1 MINARQKGHDFSPAL
16 SAENEWFDT
25 VIPPGRTGVSGGA
38 NEEERDMLQF
48 WEVANRAINTGPLMR
63 VNDFDMKLF
72 KVTSRLVKEYG
83 IKYEPQVPIPSDD
96 GLADRLFQAGLIL
109 YSEMGTY
116 CFDTE
121 RVIRFSKEE
130 IEEALKD
137 LRAMSNEIDIGEGM
151 ERRTLFKRS
160 MEDPRKPLVIGGVV
174 EDSPREGRDFVQLYK
189 SIAQER
195 IIDGIYYGPPPAS
208 IEGKKW
214 MTGSPLDCHAAR
226 SAVGWTR
233 EAIRSVGR
241 PGLHLL
247 DACPTALGTISACY
261 PENGLRKT
269 DAVTLPTI
277 SELKTNFELLNKVAY
292 TLHYGCLRS
301 PFWTTIV
308 GGFAGGPEGAALV
321 SVADAL
327 NAIMVY
333 QVSGAGYVMVS
344 SILQNP
350 PVNTARQT
358 IWIRNVSLQA
368 LARNTNL
375 ICGGGGLTSAGPGT
389 EQQLWEIAALGL
401 HTSVAGGHIV
411 HGARKAKLVKANQGT
426 GMEPRWEGEAAR
438 ASAGLSR
445 ADVNELINFI
455 LSKYENRISEDLAPP
470 GFSFDELYDTEQ
482 VQVKAEYYDLY
493 GKVKN
498 ELEQKG
504 LKFD

>member
-1 MINARQKGHDFSPAL
+1 
-16 SAENEWFDT
+16 
-25 VIPPGRTGVSGGA
+25 
-38 NEEERDMLQF
+38 MLQF
-48 WEVANRAINTGPLMR
+48 WEVANRAINTGSLMR
-63 VNDFDMKLF
+63 MKEFDMKIF
-72 KVTSRLVKEYG
+72 KVATRLVKEYG
-83 IKYEPQVPIPSDD
+83 IKYDPTTPIPSDD
-96 GLADRLFQAGLIL
+96 DLADRLFEAGLKL
-109 YSEMGTY
+109 YLETGTY
-116 CFDTE
+116 CIDTE
-121 RVIRFSKEE
+121 RVIQFSEEE
-130 IEEALKD
+130 IREALRD
-137 LRAMSNEIDIGEGM
+137 LRSMPDEIEIGDGVEK
-151 ERRTLFKRS
+151 RWLFKRKI
-160 MEDPRKPLVIGGVV
+160 EDPRKPLVIGGVV
-174 EDSPREGRDFVQLYK
+174 EDSPKEGRDFVQLYK

-214 MTGSPLDCHAAR
+214 SISSPLDCHAGR
-226 SAVGWTR
+226 SAVAWMR

-247 DACPTALGTISACY
+247 DACPSALGTISACN

-269 DAVTLPTI
+269 DAVTLATI
-277 SELKTNFELLNKVAY
+277 SEIKTNFELLNKVAY
-292 TLHYGCLRS
+292 TLHYGCMRS
-301 PFWTTIV
+301 PFWTSIV

-321 SVADAL
+321 SVAAAF

-333 QVSGAGYVMVS
+333 YVSGAGYVMVS

-350 PVNTARQT
+350 PINTARQT
-358 IWIRNVSLQA
+358 IWVRNVSLQA

-411 HGARKAKLVKANQGT
+411 HGARKAKLIKANQGT

-455 LSKYENRISEDLAPP
+455 LSKYEHNVAFEVAPG
-470 GFSFDELYDTEQ
+470 GFSFEELYDVEE
-482 VQVKAEYYDLY
+482 VRVKPHYLELY
-493 GKVKN
+493 LKVKH

>member
-1 MINARQKGHDFSPAL
+1 
-16 SAENEWFDT
+16 
-25 VIPPGRTGVSGGA
+25 
-38 NEEERDMLQF
+38 MLQF
-48 WEVANRAINTGPLMR
+48 WEVANRAINTGSLMKMK
-63 VNDFDMKLF
+63 DFDLNLF
-72 KVTSRLVKEYG
+72 KVATQLVRKYG
-83 IKYEPQVPIPSDD
+83 IQYDPKVPIPSNDD
-96 GLADRLFQAGLIL
+96 LVDRLFEAGLKL
-109 YSEMGTY
+109 YLEVGTY
-116 CFDTE
+116 CIDTE
-121 RVIRFSKEE
+121 RVIRFSEE
-130 IEEALKD
+130 EVQEALKD
-137 LRAMSNEIDIGEGM
+137 LRSMPNEIDIGEGV
-151 ERRTLFKRS
+151 ERRRLCKRKI
-160 MEDPRKPLVIGGVV
+160 EDPGKPLVIGGVV
-174 EDSPREGRDFVQLYK
+174 EDSPKEGRDFVQLYK

-214 MTGSPLDCHAAR
+214 ALASPLDCHAAK
-226 SAVGWTR
+226 SAVGWLR

-247 DACPTALGTISACY
+247 DACPSALGTISACG

-269 DAVTLPTI
+269 DAITVATV

-292 TLHYGCLRS
+292 TLHYGCMRS

-308 GGFAGGPEGAALV
+308 GGFSGGPEGAAIAN
-321 SVADAL
+321 VAMAL

-333 QVSGAGYVMVS
+333 YVGGAGYVMVS

-358 IWIRNVSLQA
+358 IWVRNVTLQS

-411 HGARKAKLVKANQGT
+411 HGARKAKLVKPNQGT
-426 GMEPRWEGEAAR
+426 GMEPRWEGETAR
-438 ASAGLSR
+438 AAAGLSR

-455 LSKYENRISEDLAPP
+455 LSKYESNIAPGLAPD
-470 GFSFDELYDTEQ
+470 GFGFEELYDFEE
-482 VQVKAEYYDLY
+482 VRVKPHYFDMYSR
-493 GKVKN
+493 VKR
-498 ELEQKG
+498 ELGEKG
-504 LKFD
+504 LKFE